1 MARKS
6 GNGALCPKNVKNSS
20 MKSTLYGY
28 TLEPNS
34 VEIIGFS
41 DLSKITRVPLFA
53 RGFERNH
60 RRIALPLL

>member
-41 DLSKITRVPLFA
+41 DLSKITRVPLVFPST
-53 RGFERNH
+53 F
-60 RRIALPLL
+60 